1 MRIVYVL
8 TFIFAI
14 AAKCSFAEIYESG
27 YNEYCQDIMVEE
39 ASCEIPS
46 TDKLILNEKESGI
59 PGLSGEAGELFK
71 LSLSKKEYLESY
83 FHYWEDFYRFLR
95 HKTSKEIPIKASV
108 LFSELNQTLFKN
120 LEKSIKD
127 LKVIHEIENE
137 IKKLKLISSDN
148 LSYSSSVISNK
159 EGMICTVGT
168 DVCVKDKRE
177 ENKKRLKYL
186 ERIRSVLVAKN
197 SWWLEPNLMNDYS
210 PSSEGDNMGDLNYSK
225 SDLQFVVKS
234 FGEKLSTTMRG
245 ISDLELLN
253 NALLLGNIKGPKIE
267 VSGLKNMTKDYNAI
281 DGALNFLFSTEANI
295 PVNKRLICSFALRK
309 SQVNA
314 TEDKVIRLLLP

>member
-46 TDKLILNEKESGI
+46 TDKLILNEKESEI

-95 HKTSKEIPIKASV
+95 HKNSKEIPIKASV

-137 IKKLKLISSDN
+137 IKKLKLI
-148 LSYSSSVISNK
+148 
-159 EGMICTVGT
+159 
-168 DVCVKDKRE
+168 
-177 ENKKRLKYL
+177 
-186 ERIRSVLVAKN
+186 
-197 SWWLEPNLMNDYS
+197 
-210 PSSEGDNMGDLNYSK
+210 
-225 SDLQFVVKS
+225 
-234 FGEKLSTTMRG
+234 
-245 ISDLELLN
+245 
-253 NALLLGNIKGPKIE
+253 
-267 VSGLKNMTKDYNAI
+267 
-281 DGALNFLFSTEANI
+281 
-295 PVNKRLICSFALRK
+295 
-309 SQVNA
+309 
-314 TEDKVIRLLLP
+314 